1 MPEIYDLGLYPTI
14 ARTLVTGASSAGV
27 TLTGQC
33 RRISVLAVTANCLF
47 KIGQGAQTATAS
59 DHFLLAGERL
69 ILQIPKNSSIAAI
82 RHASTTGTLEITE
95 FA

>member
-14 ARTLVTGASSAGV
+14 ARTITVTGTSAGV

-33 RRISVLAVTANCLF
+33 RRISVLAVGCNLLF

-59 DHFLLAGERL
+59 DHFLLNGERL

-82 RHASTTGTLEITE
+82 RHAATSGTLEITE